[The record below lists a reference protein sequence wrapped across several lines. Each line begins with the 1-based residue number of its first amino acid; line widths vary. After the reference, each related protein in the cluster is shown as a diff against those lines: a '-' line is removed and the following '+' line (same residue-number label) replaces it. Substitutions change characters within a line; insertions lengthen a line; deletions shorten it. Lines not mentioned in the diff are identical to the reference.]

1 MKTAL
6 LVLLIAA
13 PVLLTTLPPA
23 AAEPRDYFVSYV
35 GNPLLVPRVVGPNF
49 GFEPGIGGAVFAGHE
64 HDTNATVVVTDDVNG
79 AIPAMMCQDLNNNF
93 ACDAFPGGGDTY
105 ACSLTGTF
113 TDFPIKNSTSSSRN
127 ATTVYIALNGFR
139 LEVCNANGRATTG
152 TIGLTYTT

>member
-23 AAEPRDYFVSYV
+23 AATPRDYFVSYV

-49 GFEPGIGGAVFAGHE
+49 GFEPGIGGAVFPGHA

-79 AIPAMMCQDLNNNF
+79 AIPALICQDLNDNL
-93 ACDAFPGGGDTY
+93 ACDEGPGGDTY
-105 ACSLTGTF
+105 ECSANGRF
-113 TDFPIKNSTSSSRN
+113 TNFPIASTTASSRK
-127 ATTVYIALNGFR
+127 ATTVYVALNGFR
-139 LEVCNANGRATTG
+139 LEICNANGRATAG
-152 TIGLTYTT
+152 TIALTYSS